1 MPPAEQFEILVVG
14 SGKGRAPARS
24 GHGAI
29 GTADSRRGAAV
40 DRRCLS
46 HGCVPAQLEQELGGQ
61 LIYRE
66 RQLTRLIDLG
76 CPSHNVRI
84 IAASQFNQHEG
95 ETLDV
100 RVLFTPY

>member
-1 MPPAEQFEILVVG
+1 MAESNPMELHQVRYFLALAKTPNFTRASEQCRVTRPALT
-14 SGKGRAPARS
+14 KG
-24 GHGAI
+24 
-29 GTADSRRGAAV
+29 
-40 DRRCLS
+40 L
-46 HGCVPAQLEQELGGQ
+46 QKLGGQ

-84 IAASQFNQHEG
+84 IAASQFNQHEQ